1 MFSRQLKPIAIAFH
15 EMFADSGFSMAGAVA
30 SFTPS
35 LRALRVGADMR

>member
-1 MFSRQLKPIAIAFH
+1 LARTPKSMGMIPT
-15 EMFADSGFSMAGAVA
+15 SMAGAVA